1 MMLDY
6 FIDIKNHQHT
16 YIFDPFDYVKYLFNI
31 FKLIIDKNRKIFKLK
46 KKFE

>member
-1 MMLDY
+1 MLDY
-6 FIDIKNHQHT
+6 FISMKNHQHT
-16 YIFDPFDYVKYLFNI
+16 DIFDPFDYVKYLFNN